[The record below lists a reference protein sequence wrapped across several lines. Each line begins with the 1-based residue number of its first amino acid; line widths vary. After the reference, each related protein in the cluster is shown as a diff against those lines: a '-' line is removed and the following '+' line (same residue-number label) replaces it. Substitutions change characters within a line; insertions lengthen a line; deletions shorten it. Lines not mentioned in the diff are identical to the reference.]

1 MTTNDNNIK
10 SKNICFLYTETN
22 GLHELNEDVIKK
34 NLYGFARLVSL
45 NYEIGYLENNKF
57 ISSINKKIII
67 KPRCMFI
74 TDESIKIHGITNEF
88 AEENGNDIEETL
100 LNFMTDLKN
109 VSIIVSHNIIFHIRT
124 VQAECIRYN
133 LANDFS
139 KFIIIDTISFFHTYS
154 FPKLKDLYE
163 NICIIDDNKEKKE
176 ESDKKEETGKKE
188 KKLKKSKTKLTV
200 EPKSNLEL
208 IRLCFFKLYSDYE
221 KSII

>member
-1 MTTNDNNIK
+1 MSNNDNIK

-57 ISSINKKIII
+57 ISSIKKRIII

-100 LNFMTDLKN
+100 SNFMTDLKN

-133 LANDFS
+133 LPNDFS

-163 NICIIDDNKEKKE
+163 NICIIDEIENKPKKE
-176 ESDKKEETGKKE
+176 EKTKTEQTPKKE
-188 KKLKKSKTKLTV
+188 KKIKKSKLTI
-200 EPKSNLEL
+200 EPKTNLEL

>member
-1 MTTNDNNIK
+1 MSNNDNIK

-57 ISSINKKIII
+57 ISSIKKRIII

-74 TDESIKIHGITNEF
+74 TDESINIHGITNEF
-88 AEENGNDIEETL
+88 AEENGNDIEEIL
-100 LNFMTDLKN
+100 SNFMTDLKN

-133 LANDFS
+133 LPNDFT
-139 KFIIIDTISFFHTYS
+139 KFIIIDTINFFHSYS

-163 NICIIDDNKEKKE
+163 NICTTDDTKQKAGEKE
-176 ESDKKEETGKKE
+176 EELKKE
-188 KKLKKSKTKLTV
+188 KKSKKSKTKLNV